1 MNLTNISLPY
11 PVLGISDDVYPLLQ
25 DDCILMAPSKTNTSF
40 CFDISLRQKNED
52 ISLLIKQRRAEY
64 VCEVNCPK
72 TYYRKC
78 FASPSPQLHIEIPKH
93 LICRE
98 VSFTCLII
106 ATTNIINY
114 SNKDFHPDY
123 QGYSFEIGI
132 GDILAVFGKAT
143 YNIDITYDKLQTAGA
158 FMQIRQDMGGNEFVS
173 FNVASDK
180 IEILLP
186 TDLYKLY
193 ENKLGHDTS
202 FSEIFHASYVLNAL
216 TYALQYL
223 EDYSDTLWART
234 LKYRMETEKELQKYN
249 LSDGTEL
256 IKFAQVLLGN
266 PYKRLFD
273 KLCHINESA
282 EEERYETSESV

>member
-11 PVLGISDDVYPLLQ
+11 PVLGISDDVYPLLKE
-25 DDCILMAPSKTNTSF
+25 DCIQMTPSKTRTSF
-40 CFDISLRQKNED
+40 CFDILLKQENED
-52 ISLLIKQRRAEY
+52 ISLLIEKRRAEY

-78 FASPSPQLHIEIPKH
+78 FTSSSPQIHIEISKH

-106 ATTNIINY
+106 AKTNIYNY
-114 SNKDFHPDY
+114 SNKKFHPDY
-123 QGYSFEIGI
+123 QGYSFDIGV
-132 GDILAVFGKAT
+132 GDILAAFGKAT
-143 YNIDITYDKLQTAGA
+143 YNIDIAYDKLQTAGA
-158 FMQIRQDMGGNEFVS
+158 FMQIRQDMGGNESVS

-186 TDLYKLY
+186 TYLYKAY
-193 ENKLGHDTS
+193 ENKLGHNSS
-202 FSEIFHASYVLNAL
+202 FSEIIHASLVLNAL

-223 EDYSDTLWART
+223 EEYPDTLWART
-234 LKYRMETEKELQKYN
+234 LKYRIETEKELQKYN
-249 LSDGTEL
+249 LKEETEL
-256 IKFAQVLLGN
+256 VKFAQILLGN

-273 KLCHINESA
+273 KLCQINES
-282 EEERYETSESV
+282 EEEEEL

>member
-1 MNLTNISLPY
+1 MNLINISLPY
-11 PVLGISDDVYPLLQ
+11 PVLGISDDIYPLLKE
-25 DDCILMAPSKTNTSF
+25 DCIQMTPSKTATSF
-40 CFDISLRQKNED
+40 CFDILLKQENED
-52 ISLLIKQRRAEY
+52 ISLLIKKRRAEY

-72 TYYRKC
+72 TFYRKC
-78 FASPSPQLHIEIPKH
+78 FASPSPQIHIEVPKQ

-106 ATTNIINY
+106 AKTNIDNY

-123 QGYSFEIGI
+123 QGYSFDIGI

-143 YNIDITYDKLQTAGA
+143 YNIDIAYDKLQTAGA

-186 TDLYKLY
+186 TYLYKLY
-193 ENKLGHDTS
+193 ENKLGRDLD
-202 FSEIFHASYVLNAL
+202 FSEIFHASLVLNAL
-216 TYALQYL
+216 AYALQYW
-223 EDYSDTLWART
+223 EDYPDTLWART
-234 LKYRMETEKELQKYN
+234 LKYRIETEKELQKYN
-249 LSDGTEL
+249 LTDGTEI
-256 IKFAQVLLGN
+256 IKFAQTLLGN

-273 KLCHINESA
+273 KLCRINKS
-282 EEERYETSESV
+282 EEEEEI

>member
-11 PVLGISDDVYPLLQ
+11 PVLGIRDDVYPLLR
-25 DDCILMAPSKTNTSF
+25 DNCIQMAPNKTNASF
-40 CFDISLRQKNED
+40 CFDISLRQENED

-78 FASPSPQLHIEIPKH
+78 FASPSPQLHIEISKH

-106 ATTNIINY
+106 ATTNIYNY
-114 SNKDFHPDY
+114 TNKDFHPDY

-143 YNIDITYDKLQTAGA
+143 YNIDIAYDKLQTAGA
-158 FMQIRQDMGGNEFVS
+158 FMQIREDTGDNESVS

-186 TDLYKLY
+186 AYLYKVY
-193 ENKLGHDTS
+193 ENRLGRDSS
-202 FSEIFHASYVLNAL
+202 FSEIFHASFVLNAL

-249 LSDGTEL
+249 LADETEL
-256 IKFAQVLLGN
+256 IKFAQALLGN

-273 KLCHINESA
+273 KLCHINES
-282 EEERYETSESV
+282 EEE